1 MRSTMSHLVIKPPN
15 HSDCANCT
23 STSSSASP
31 SNGSKFSYL
40 TRPRQWE
47 TSCLPKLLDV
57 PKSCQLISASRFW
70 QWQPGAPRN
79 LSTSKSS
86 VVSLLFGDNR
96 CICAKKDGVY
106 SEAALLSKSF
116 GTSVQQRGGNSVGV
130 GARST
135 GHPCMAHWPRAMDQK
150 FKAINAWL
158 VCWNPKM

>member
-47 TSCLPKLLDV
+47 TSCLPQLLDV

-96 CICAKKDGVY
+96 CLCQKRWSLQWGSIAIQELWHICSAKRR
-106 SEAALLSKSF
+106 EF
-116 GTSVQQRGGNSVGV
+116 GRGG
-130 GARST
+130 AQST
-135 GHPCMAHWPRAMDQK
+135 RHPCMAHWPRAMDQK